1 MNDKK
6 ELKILEQLHN
16 FTLEEIDS
24 NTVPEYPLLDPE
36 YVKNIAKSISEI
48 VYSSYERNTLTSK
61 KSRDT
66 ILVSELF
73 IQI

>member
-6 ELKILEQLHN
+6 ELEILEQLHN

-24 NTVPEYPLLDPE
+24 NTIPEYPLLFPE
-36 YVKNIAKSISEI
+36 YVKNIAKSITEI
-48 VYSSYERNTLTSK
+48 VYSSYERNTLTAK

-66 ILVSELF
+66 ILVNKTF
-73 IQI
+73 